1 MCLTRGSLLLR
12 LHCDDSLV
20 GLFHREIKLLCLLS
34 LPVLWAV
41 VSVSELFFRTLFFFD
56 YSTYGTCKH
65 MPHWPP
71 EPGYIEVSCV
81 EAAKI
86 GVPDKGRHSILGDS
100 GYLE

>member
-1 MCLTRGSLLLR
+1 MERLDISGCCLCAMSWCLRIVSLLE
-12 LHCDDSLV
+12 SY
-20 GLFHREIKLLCLLS
+20 EE
-34 LPVLWAV
+34 VL
-41 VSVSELFFRTLFFFD
+41 
-56 YSTYGTCKH
+56 
-65 MPHWPP
+65 WPP